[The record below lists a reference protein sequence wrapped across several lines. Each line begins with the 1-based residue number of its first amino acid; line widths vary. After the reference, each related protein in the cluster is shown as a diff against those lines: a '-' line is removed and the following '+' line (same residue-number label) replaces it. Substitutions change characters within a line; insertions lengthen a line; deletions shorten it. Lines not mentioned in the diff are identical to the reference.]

1 MNEIAQRT
9 PTPPGVLVPM
19 PGRDRAQ
26 AGPGPQPAAGAGAP
40 LGLELRHLRYFVM
53 LAAAGTFTRAAERL
67 FIAQPTLSQQI
78 RRMEEIVGAPL
89 LRRRRDG
96 LQLTAAGRVLLDASR
111 TALAQVD
118 QAVSQTRQAAGLARP
133 RLRMVLPS
141 CLPECLAVAAAAGL
155 CAAAAA
161 AQVDLTW
168 LEMPLDAE
176 FSLLG
181 TRQADA
187 GLGWLTTSPD
197 ALPAA
202 LEAMDAGEFEPET
215 WIPAAHPAARDG
227 AISLAELASLPVIH
241 GPRRGVARDLR
252 RVDHGAADRQ
262 SPVRVHR
269 PAAALLAPGDPDLRR
284 YRGPARRG
292 ADRPG
297 HRRGRPGRAG
307 QAIRPG
313 RGQRHGPGQPPAPPA
328 DRLGRPDL
336 ERRPAPPAT
345 ADALRD
351 RGQPHRPS
359 APTARRASLLISAQP
374 GSAPPRSSVPV
385 IS

>member
-53 LAAAGTFTRAAERL
+53 LAAAGNFTRAAERL

-133 RLRMVLPS
+133 RLRMVLPE

-197 ALPAA
+197 ALPTA

-227 AISLAELASLPVIH
+227 AISLAELASLRVIH
-241 GPRRGVARDLR
+241 GPRRAEPVTYDAWTTVLQTVNPRFEFTDPPLR
-252 RVDHGAADRQ
+252 CSLPVTLTFAATAD
-262 SPVRVHR
+262 R
-269 PAAALLAPGDPDLRR
+269 PAAVLTGPAP
-284 YRGPARRG
+284 RGPWMT
-292 ADRPG
+292 
-297 HRRGRPGRAG
+297 GRLASSSRLM
-307 QAIRPG
+307 
-313 RGQRHGPGQPPAPPA
+313 AP
-328 DRLGRPDL
+328 
-336 ERRPAPPAT
+336 
-345 ADALRD
+345 
-351 RGQPHRPS
+351 
-359 APTARRASLLISAQP
+359 
-374 GSAPPRSSVPV
+374 
-385 IS
+385 

>member
-19 PGRDRAQ
+19 PGWDRAQ

-40 LGLELRHLRYFVM
+40 LGLELRHLRYFVV
-53 LAAAGTFTRAAERL
+53 LAAAGNFTRAAERL

-96 LQLTAAGRVLLDASR
+96 LQLTAAGRGLLDVSR
-111 TALAQVD
+111 
-118 QAVSQTRQAAGLARP
+118 P
-133 RLRMVLPS
+133 PLRMVLPE
-141 CLPECLAVAAAAGL
+141 CRRECLAVAAAAGL

-227 AISLAELASLPVIH
+227 ALSLAELASLPVI
-241 GPRRGVARDLR
+241 P
-252 RVDHGAADRQ
+252 
-262 SPVRVHR
+262 
-269 PAAALLAPGDPDLRR
+269 
-284 YRGPARRG
+284 
-292 ADRPG
+292 
-297 HRRGRPGRAG
+297 
-307 QAIRPG
+307 
-313 RGQRHGPGQPPAPPA
+313 
-328 DRLGRPDL
+328 
-336 ERRPAPPAT
+336 
-345 ADALRD
+345 
-351 RGQPHRPS
+351 
-359 APTARRASLLISAQP
+359 
-374 GSAPPRSSVPV
+374 
-385 IS
+385 

>member
-1 MNEIAQRT
+1 MNEIAQQT

-40 LGLELRHLRYFVM
+40 LGLELRHLRYFVV
-53 LAAAGTFTRAAERL
+53 LAPAGSSTRPAERL

-118 QAVSQTRQAAGLARP
+118 QAVSQTRQAAGLGRP

-141 CLPECLAVAAAAGL
+141 CLPECLAVAAAA
-155 CAAAAA
+155 
-161 AQVDLTW
+161 AQVDLTC

-202 LEAMDAGEFEPET
+202 LEAMDAGEFEPER
-215 WIPAAHPAARDG
+215 WIPAPHPAARDG
-227 AISLAELASLPVIH
+227 AISLAELARLPVIH
-241 GPRRGVARDLR
+241 GPRRTAPVTYDAWTTVLQTVNPRFEFTDPPLR
-252 RVDHGAADRQ
+252 CSLPVTLTFAATAD
-262 SPVRVHR
+262 R
-269 PAAALLAPGDPDLRR
+269 PAAVLP
-284 YRGPARRG
+284 GPATHAGGG
-292 ADRPG
+292 A
-297 HRRGRPGRAG
+297 
-307 QAIRPG
+307 
-313 RGQRHGPGQPPAPPA
+313 
-328 DRLGRPDL
+328 
-336 ERRPAPPAT
+336 
-345 ADALRD
+345 
-351 RGQPHRPS
+351 
-359 APTARRASLLISAQP
+359 
-374 GSAPPRSSVPV
+374 
-385 IS
+385 

>member
-1 MNEIAQRT
+1 MNEIAKRT

-53 LAAAGTFTRAAERL
+53 LAAAGNFTRAAERL

-181 TRQADA
+181 TRRADA
-187 GLGWLTTSPD
+187 GLGWLATSPD

-227 AISLAELASLPVIH
+227 AISLAELASLRVIH
-241 GPRRGVARDLR
+241 GPRRAEPVTYDAWTTVLQTANPRFGFTDPPLR
-252 RVDHGAADRQ
+252 CSLPVTLTFAATAD
-262 SPVRVHR
+262 R
-269 PAAALLAPGDPDLRR
+269 PAAVLTGPATPAGGRA
-284 YRGPARRG
+284 GPARRSG
-292 ADRPG
+292 PAEASGMVRVSLQHHPLTASAALIWNGDLPRPLQQMLVETADSLT
-297 HRRGRPGRAG
+297 A
-307 QAIRPG
+307 
-313 RGQRHGPGQPPAPPA
+313 PAPPQ
-328 DRLGRPDL
+328 
-336 ERRPAPPAT
+336 PAE
-345 ADALRD
+345 L
-351 RGQPHRPS
+351 
-359 APTARRASLLISAQP
+359 AS
-374 GSAPPRSSVPV
+374 
-385 IS
+385 